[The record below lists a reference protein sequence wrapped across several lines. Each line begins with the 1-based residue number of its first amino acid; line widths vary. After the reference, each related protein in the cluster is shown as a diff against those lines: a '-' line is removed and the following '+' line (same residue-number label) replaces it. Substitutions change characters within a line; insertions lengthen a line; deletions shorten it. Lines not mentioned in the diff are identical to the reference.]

1 MSYKQEPLTFR
12 EHPVFCGVCHAH
24 LFFFLCCPVVFWV
37 PCCGVHYDFRIKSM
51 FCFSLPSFVCR
62 RAHVLCV
69 CLPVVMSNRYLFLF
83 CFPSSCVPNVASFS
97 GLIDCSFSIHQR
109 LFTNMCKLDI
119 DLKSFENRL
128 LWNHSQTKA
137 TIARMVLAWSLKKC
151 VMEPTLHSRW
161 LLFLS
166 LYGNF

>member
-1 MSYKQEPLTFR
+1 VSYKQELLTFR
-12 EHPVFCGVCHAH
+12 EHPVFCGIWYAH
-24 LFFFLCCPVVFWV
+24 IFFFCVLSCYVFWV

-51 FCFSLPSFVCR
+51 FCSSLPSFVCR
-62 RAHVLCV
+62 RAHILCV
-69 CLPVVMSNRYLFLF
+69 CLPVVKSNRYLFLF

-128 LWNHSQTKA
+128 LWNHRPQS
-137 TIARMVLAWSLKKC
+137 
-151 VMEPTLHSRW
+151 
-161 LLFLS
+161 
-166 LYGNF
+166 N